1 MTPNDLQILEIGLE
15 LFRLEEPLD
24 GKCEGLISVLQQVIR
39 YEKAQV
45 GSQRDSGPANFQAES
60 TAPMQ

>member
-24 GKCEGLISVLQQVIR
+24 GKCDGLISVLQGVIR
-39 YEKAQV
+39 YEKAQIGFQRGV
-45 GSQRDSGPANFQAES
+45 DPADSQAQS
-60 TAPMQ
+60 TAPNR

>member
-24 GKCEGLISVLQQVIR
+24 GKCDGLISVLLQVLR
-39 YEKAQV
+39 YENAQI
-45 GSQRDSGPANFQAES
+45 GSQRGVGPADSQAES
-60 TAPMQ
+60 TAPMR